1 MNCRMR
7 RLLAKIRLKNRQKYK
22 ANGKGGDK
30 RQELKKKR
38 RQITGCRNR
47 AVIRGKETNL
57 SQKRQQS
64 YECKI
69 RFHFVFIFKESNKVA
84 VCI

>member
-1 MNCRMR
+1 MVSEEIKDRN
-7 RLLAKIRLKNRQKYK
+7 
-22 ANGKGGDK
+22 
-30 RQELKKKR
+30 KKKKKGD

-69 RFHFVFIFKESNKVA
+69 QFHFDLLFKESNKVA